1 MVEDVNLRA
10 IQPEGIQPSPN
21 AKPGAKAKATGE
33 KSFKEVLGEVNK
45 LETKVDSHLQ
55 GVSKADDDV
64 RRAALEVD
72 RAFELTMKMS
82 SKLSEAYK
90 AYQQDKTD

>member
-1 MVEDVNLRA
+1 MVDDVNIRA
-10 IQPEGIQPSPN
+10 IQPEGVKPTPET
-21 AKPGAKAKATGE
+21 KPGGKTKPAGAKTFG
-33 KSFKEVLGEVNK
+33 EVLGEVNK
-45 LETKVDSHLQ
+45 LESKVDRHLQ

-72 RAFELTMKMS
+72 RAFKLTMKMS

-90 AYQQDKTD
+90 AYQQNKTD